1 MLDHALEGL
10 MIFAGSLLHTHD
22 DVAVHL
28 QKAAIRVPGKARVI
42 CFFATISTTLS
53 FIPRFRI
60 VSIIPGMES
69 RAPERTETSN
79 GRSLSPNLFPTDFS
93 TLARATTSCPFNWGG

>member
-1 MLDHALEGL
+1 MTTSPYICRNRRYESQAKRALFVL
-10 MIFAGSLLHTHD
+10 
-22 DVAVHL
+22 
-28 QKAAIRVPGKARVI
+28 
-42 CFFATISTTLS
+42 FATISSTSS

-79 GRSLSPNLFPTDFS
+79 GRSLSPNFLPVDFS
-93 TLARATTSCPFNWGG
+93 TLAIAAATFACSSRG